1 MLKLLII
8 GTGGFIGSVSRY
20 LISGTVYRIMGKPC
34 FPYGTLAVNILGCF
48 LIGFLRGI
56 SETRQLFNPEM
67 RLFLFIGLLGGFTT
81 FSTFGYEVFSFAHQG
96 QLVSSLINI
105 ILHVVI
111 GLGMVWV
118 GYSLSVIIIGD

>member
-8 GTGGFIGSVSRY
+8 GAGGFIGSVSRY
-20 LISGTVYRIMGKPC
+20 LISGTVYRIMGKPY
-34 FPYGTLAVNILGCF
+34 FPYGTLAVNLLGCF
-48 LIGFLRGI
+48 LIGLLSGV

-81 FSTFGYEVFSFAHQG
+81 FSTFGYEVFSFARDG
-96 QLVSSLINI
+96 QMLSSLVNI
-105 ILHVVI
+105 LLHVFL

-118 GYSLSVIIIGD
+118 GYSLSIILLGD